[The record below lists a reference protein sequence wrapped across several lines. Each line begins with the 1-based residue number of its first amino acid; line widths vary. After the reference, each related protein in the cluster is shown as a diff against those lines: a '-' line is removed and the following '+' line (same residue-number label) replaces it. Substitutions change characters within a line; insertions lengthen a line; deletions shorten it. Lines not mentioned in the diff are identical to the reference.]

1 MMIKSRASRP
11 PTRAH
16 LFTSEQF
23 IPSPL
28 ETVFAFFSDATNLE
42 RLTPPWL
49 GFNMVTPT
57 PIEMRPGAL
66 IDYKLSIR
74 GIRVSWRTE
83 IVDWQPNRRF
93 VDVQLRGPYKSWVHT
108 HVFEAHE
115 GGTLIRDEIEYQIAF
130 GFLGS
135 VVNRLVVARDL
146 ERIFAYRMQQ
156 TARFFATGLSSD
168 T

>member
-1 MMIKSRASRP
+1 MSTSRTSSP
-11 PTRAH
+11 STPAH
-16 LFTSEQF
+16 RFATEQF

-49 GFNMVTPT
+49 RFNMVTPT
-57 PIEMRPGAL
+57 PIEMAPGAL

-74 GIRVSWRTE
+74 GVRVSWRTE

-108 HVFEAHE
+108 HVFEAQE
-115 GGTLIRDEIEYQIAF
+115 GGTSIRDEIEYQMPF
-130 GFLGS
+130 GILGS
-135 VVNRLVVARDL
+135 IVNRFVVARDL
-146 ERIFAYRMQQ
+146 ERIFAYRQQQ
-156 TARFFATGLSSD
+156 TTRFFATPVNSD